1 MNWFENWFNSKYYHI
16 LYKNRDHKEAV
27 FFLDNIIKNINI
39 NDGQIL
45 DVACGKGRHAKYLNH
60 LGFNVTGID
69 LSKNSIEFANRD
81 SNENLKYFVHDMRSV
96 FRKNHFDL
104 VTNLFT
110 SFGYFENQEDEQ
122 TTINAMSNNLKEGG
136 LLLIDFMN
144 VKKVISSLVKS
155 ESKEIDGVQFFIERI
170 YDKNHIIKKIRI
182 EDKEKIF
189 NFKEKVR
196 ALTLYD
202 FNLMIEK
209 ANLKVIN
216 IFGNYSL
223 DEFNAVESD
232 RLILLAQKNNFSHN
246 LE

>member
-39 NDGQIL
+39 NNGRIL
-45 DVACGKGRHAKYLNH
+45 DIACGKGRHAKYLNH

-69 LSKNSIEFANRD
+69 LSKNSIEFANKD

-96 FRKNHFDL
+96 FKKNHFDL

-122 TTINAMSNNLKEGG
+122 ITINAMSNNLKEGG

-155 ESKEIDGVQFFIERI
+155 ESKEIDGIKFLIERK
-170 YDKNHIIKKIRI
+170 YDENHIIKKII
-182 EDKEKIF
+182 IKDKDSDL
-189 NFKEKVR
+189 NFQEKVR

-202 FNLMIEK
+202 FDVMLKK
-209 ANLKVIN
+209 ANMKIVDL
-216 IFGNYSL
+216 FGDYSL
-223 DEFNAVESD
+223 NEFNAIDSD
-232 RLILLAQKNNFSHN
+232 RLIIISRKLNN
-246 LE
+246 

>member
-69 LSKNSIEFANRD
+69 LSKNSIEFANKD

-96 FRKNHFDL
+96 FKKNHFDL

-144 VKKVISSLVKS
+144 VKKVISSLVTS
-155 ESKEIDGVQFFIERI
+155 ESKEIDGIKFLIERK
-170 YDKNHIIKKIRI
+170 YDENHIIKKII
-182 EDKEKIF
+182 IKDKDSDL
-189 NFKEKVR
+189 NFQEKVR

-202 FNLMIEK
+202 FDVMLKK
-209 ANLKVIN
+209 ANMKIVDL
-216 IFGNYSL
+216 FGDYSL
-223 DEFNAVESD
+223 NEFNAIDSD
-232 RLILLAQKNNFSHN
+232 RLIIISRKLNN
-246 LE
+246 

>member
-27 FFLDNIIKNINI
+27 FFLDKIIKNINI
-39 NDGQIL
+39 NNGRIL

-69 LSKNSIEFANRD
+69 LSKNSIEFANKD

-96 FRKNHFDL
+96 FKKNHFDL

-144 VKKVISSLVKS
+144 VKKVISSLVTS
-155 ESKEIDGVQFFIERI
+155 ESKEIDGIKFLIERK
-170 YDKNHIIKKIRI
+170 YDENHIIKKII
-182 EDKEKIF
+182 IKDQDSDL
-189 NFKEKVR
+189 NFQEKVR

-202 FNLMIEK
+202 FDVMLKK
-209 ANLKVIN
+209 ANMKIVDL
-216 IFGNYSL
+216 FGDYSL
-223 DEFNAVESD
+223 NEFNAIDSD
-232 RLILLAQKNNFSHN
+232 RLIIISRKLNN
-246 LE
+246 

>member
-39 NDGQIL
+39 NNGRIL

-69 LSKNSIEFANRD
+69 LSKNSIEFANKD

-96 FRKNHFDL
+96 FKKNHFDL

-144 VKKVISSLVKS
+144 VKKVISSLVTS
-155 ESKEIDGVQFFIERI
+155 ESKEIDGIKFLIERK
-170 YDKNHIIKKIRI
+170 YDENHIIKKII
-182 EDKEKIF
+182 IKDKDSDL
-189 NFKEKVR
+189 NFQEKVR

-202 FNLMIEK
+202 FDVMLKK
-209 ANLKVIN
+209 ANMKIVDL
-216 IFGNYSL
+216 FGNYSL
-223 DEFNAVESD
+223 NEFNAIDSD
-232 RLILLAQKNNFSHN
+232 RLIIISRKLNN
-246 LE
+246 

>member
-39 NDGQIL
+39 NNGRIL

-69 LSKNSIEFANRD
+69 LSKNSIEFANKD

-96 FRKNHFDL
+96 FKKNHFDL

-144 VKKVISSLVKS
+144 VKKVISSLVTS
-155 ESKEIDGVQFFIERI
+155 ESKEIDGIKFLIERK
-170 YDKNHIIKKIRI
+170 YDENHIIKKII
-182 EDKEKIF
+182 IKDQDSDL
-189 NFKEKVR
+189 NFEEKVR

-202 FNLMIEK
+202 FDVMLKK
-209 ANLKVIN
+209 ANMKIVDL
-216 IFGNYSL
+216 FGDYSL
-223 DEFNAVESD
+223 NEFNAIDSD
-232 RLILLAQKNNFSHN
+232 RLIIISRKLNN
-246 LE
+246 

>member
-39 NDGQIL
+39 NNGRIL

-69 LSKNSIEFANRD
+69 LSKNSIEFANKD

-96 FRKNHFDL
+96 FKKNHFDL

-144 VKKVISSLVKS
+144 VKKVISSLVTS
-155 ESKEIDGVQFFIERI
+155 ESKEIDGIKFLIERK
-170 YDKNHIIKKIRI
+170 YDENHIIKKII
-182 EDKEKIF
+182 IKDKDSDL
-189 NFKEKVR
+189 NFQEKVR
-196 ALTLYD
+196 ALTLDD
-202 FNLMIEK
+202 FDVMLNK
-209 ANLKVIN
+209 ANMKITDCNHLVAKEEA
-216 IFGNYSL
+216 GLHSL
-223 DEFNAVESD
+223 
-232 RLILLAQKNNFSHN
+232 
-246 LE
+246 

>member
-39 NDGQIL
+39 NNGRIL

-69 LSKNSIEFANRD
+69 LSKNSIEFANKD

-96 FRKNHFDL
+96 FKKNHFDL

-144 VKKVISSLVKS
+144 VKKVISSLVTS
-155 ESKEIDGVQFFIERI
+155 ESKEIDGIKFLIKRK
-170 YDKNHIIKKIRI
+170 YDENHIIKKII
-182 EDKEKIF
+182 IKDKDSDL
-189 NFKEKVR
+189 NFQEKVR

-202 FNLMIEK
+202 FDVMLKK
-209 ANLKVIN
+209 ANMKIVDL
-216 IFGNYSL
+216 FGDYSL
-223 DEFNAVESD
+223 NEFNAIDSD
-232 RLILLAQKNNFSHN
+232 RLIIISRKLNN
-246 LE
+246 

>member
-39 NDGQIL
+39 NNGRIL

-69 LSKNSIEFANRD
+69 LSKNSIEFANKD

-96 FRKNHFDL
+96 FKKNHFDL

-144 VKKVISSLVKS
+144 VKKVISSLVTS
-155 ESKEIDGVQFFIERI
+155 ESKEIDGIKFLIERK
-170 YDKNHIIKKIRI
+170 YDENHIIKKII
-182 EDKEKIF
+182 IKDQDSDL
-189 NFKEKVR
+189 NFQEKVR

-202 FNLMIEK
+202 FDVMLKK
-209 ANLKVIN
+209 ANMKIVDL
-216 IFGNYSL
+216 FGDYSL
-223 DEFNAVESD
+223 NEFNAIDSD
-232 RLILLAQKNNFSHN
+232 RLIIVSRKLNN
-246 LE
+246 

>member
-39 NDGQIL
+39 NNGRIL

-69 LSKNSIEFANRD
+69 LSKNSIEFANKD

-96 FRKNHFDL
+96 FKKNHFDL

-144 VKKVISSLVKS
+144 VKKIISSLVTS
-155 ESKEIDGVQFFIERI
+155 ESKEIDGIKFLIERK
-170 YDKNHIIKKIRI
+170 YDENHIIKKII
-182 EDKEKIF
+182 IKDKDSDL
-189 NFKEKVR
+189 NFQEKVR

-202 FNLMIEK
+202 FDVMLKK
-209 ANLKVIN
+209 ANMKIVDL
-216 IFGNYSL
+216 FGDYSL
-223 DEFNAVESD
+223 NEFNAIDSD
-232 RLILLAQKNNFSHN
+232 RLIIISRKLNN
-246 LE
+246 

>member
-39 NDGQIL
+39 NNGRIL

-69 LSKNSIEFANRD
+69 LSKNSIEFANKD

-96 FRKNHFDL
+96 FKKNHFDL

-155 ESKEIDGVQFFIERI
+155 ESKEIYGIKFLIERK
-170 YDKNHIIKKIRI
+170 YDENHIIKKII
-182 EDKEKIF
+182 IKDQDSYL
-189 NFKEKVR
+189 NFQEKVR

-202 FNLMIEK
+202 FDVMLKK
-209 ANLKVIN
+209 ANMKIVNL
-216 IFGNYSL
+216 FGDYSL
-223 DEFNAVESD
+223 NEFNAIDSD
-232 RLILLAQKNNFSHN
+232 RLIIISRKLNN
-246 LE
+246 

>member
-39 NDGQIL
+39 NNGRIL

-69 LSKNSIEFANRD
+69 LSKNSIEFANKD

-96 FRKNHFDL
+96 FKKNHFDL

-155 ESKEIDGVQFFIERI
+155 ESKEIDGIKFLIERK
-170 YDKNHIIKKIRI
+170 YDENHIIKKII
-182 EDKEKIF
+182 IKDKDSDL
-189 NFKEKVR
+189 NFQEKVR

-202 FNLMIEK
+202 FDVMLKK
-209 ANLKVIN
+209 ANMKIVDL
-216 IFGNYSL
+216 FGDYSL
-223 DEFNAVESD
+223 NEFNAIDSD
-232 RLILLAQKNNFSHN
+232 RLIIISRKLNN
-246 LE
+246 

>member
-27 FFLDNIIKNINI
+27 FFLDNIIKNINF
-39 NDGQIL
+39 NNGRIL

-69 LSKNSIEFANRD
+69 LSKNSIEFANKD
-81 SNENLKYFVHDMRSV
+81 SNENLKYFAHDMRSV
-96 FRKNHFDL
+96 FKKNHFDL

-122 TTINAMSNNLKEGG
+122 ATINAMSNNLKKGG

-155 ESKEIDGVQFFIERI
+155 ESKEIDGIKFLIERK
-170 YDKNHIIKKIRI
+170 YDKNHIIKKII
-182 EDKEKIF
+182 IKDQDLDL
-189 NFKEKVR
+189 NFQEKVR

-202 FNLMIEK
+202 FDVMLKK
-209 ANLKVIN
+209 ANMKIVDL
-216 IFGNYSL
+216 FGDYSL
-223 DEFNAVESD
+223 NEFNAIDSD
-232 RLILLAQKNNFSHN
+232 RLIIISRKLNN
-246 LE
+246 